1 MIHLCYIKWSVM
13 TTQKMG
19 MKELYLWGCGMKGI
33 ILIDIYFSVIIDRK
47 STVHV
52 HIHTITQC
60 VQKIVYIGG
69 L

>member
-1 MIHLCYIKWSVM
+1 M

-19 MKELYLWGCGMKGI
+19 IKELYLWGCGMKGI

-52 HIHTITQC
+52 HIHTITQY
-60 VQKIVYIGG
+60 VFKK
-69 L
+69 LFT